1 MFGCT
6 ERYIYIHCNKY
17 YWDNYVDI
25 LITFNPTIWL
35 NIDRVLIYK
44 NDCHISNISLWM
56 Y

>member
-25 LITFNPTIWL
+25 LITFESNYMVKYWQG
-35 NIDRVLIYK
+35 IDI
-44 NDCHISNISLWM
+44 
-56 Y
+56 